1 MKRMHFYIEENIV
14 RIHRRISNER
24 SVSISKLV
32 REALR
37 KVYTSERPANA
48 EFILRETAGIII
60 WKDRKDLVTAEGY
73 VHTMRRDTRRDRLG
87 LK

>member
-1 MKRMHFYIEENIV
+1 MKRTHLYIEEELLKIL
-14 RIHRRISNER
+14 RRISKQR
-24 SVSISKLV
+24 STTISELV

-37 KVYTSERPANA
+37 KVYTSERPANT
-48 EFILRETAGIII
+48 EFILRETAGII

-73 VHTMRRDTRRDRLG
+73 VYTRRDTRRDRLG